1 MSNHTLSTF
10 FLNYCNEHIYLINNP
25 APSIIQITSF
35 KDIIA
40 HGKSVNKLYDIISEI
55 ETHIKTIERNYK
67 TINTDIFA
75 NYLKSLSL
83 NNIVSYEQFLA
94 NVSTILKIL
103 ESPELY
109 CIINN
114 NDYSKL
120 MNFGS
125 LYK

>member
-1 MSNHTLSTF
+1 MSNHTLSAL

-55 ETHIKTIERNYK
+55 ETHIRTIEQNYK

-83 NNIVSYEQFLA
+83 TNIVSYEQFLA